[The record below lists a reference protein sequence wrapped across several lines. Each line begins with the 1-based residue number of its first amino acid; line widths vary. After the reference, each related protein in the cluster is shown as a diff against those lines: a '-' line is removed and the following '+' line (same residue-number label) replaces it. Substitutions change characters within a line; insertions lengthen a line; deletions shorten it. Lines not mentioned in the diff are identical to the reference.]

1 MKAVFIENATCGNR
15 NVINYPYNSL
25 SEIESGW
32 FIVQRNT
39 TSLLGIPVDKDSLE
53 QITDRAVAAI
63 ERGSSP
69 TIFSC
74 ANPHSLVVAQ
84 HDEEFRQALMDSHIV
99 VADGSGIT
107 LLSKLCGI
115 NAGPRI
121 TGADFFLA
129 VMSALQ
135 RRGGGR
141 VCFFGSSQRVL
152 DLIRNRFE
160 QDFPEV
166 DLVGMI
172 SPPFRA
178 WSELENEDLVN
189 QIIAAQPDVLWVGMT
204 APKQETWVQ
213 QNRSRLRVP
222 LIGSIGAVFDF
233 YAGTKPRAPEWMCR
247 MGIEWLH
254 RLLKEPKRMWKRNF
268 VSTPRFIALMLNH
281 HVFASSL
288 HQQGK
293 SKDA

>member
-1 MKAVFIENATCGNR
+1 MM
-15 NVINYPYNSL
+15 
-25 SEIESGW
+25 
-32 FIVQRNT
+32 QRLT
-39 TSLLGIPVDKDSLE
+39 TSLLGIAIDTDSLDKLTE
-53 QITDRAVAAI
+53 RSMAAI
-63 ERGSSP
+63 GRGAKEP

-84 HDEEFRQALMDSHIV
+84 HDKEFRQALLDSHMV

-107 LLSKLCGI
+107 LLSRLFGI
-115 NAGPRI
+115 HTGPRI
-121 TGADFFLA
+121 TGTDFFIA

-160 QDFPEV
+160 HDFPEV
-166 DLVGMI
+166 DLVGLI

-189 QIIAAQPDVLWVGMT
+189 QINAARPDVLWVGMT
-204 APKQETWVQ
+204 APKQEKWVQ
-213 QNRSRLRVP
+213 QNRNRLRVP

-268 VSTPRFIALMLNH
+268 VSTPRFIALMLNQ
-281 HVFASSL
+281 HVFASGL
-288 HQQGK
+288 HRHG
-293 SKDA
+293 SGKDA